1 MCNAV
6 IRQICG
12 TVADHFLGTRSAIP
26 QEVPFV
32 ERINESTRFA
42 RIVPPS
48 FSHAFLSAS
57 CTWVHMSWYQRA
69 LPNSKTRTQQSN
81 EVFIA
86 FIWSLTPRCCPPPTT
101 GLCSIEAKAWKNSP
115 LHFQC
120 QLGTS
125 RQMKI
130 SILSSK
136 DVNDCMYIIQFVI
149 LGEKTCT
156 QATQHVIST
165 HFVQFII
172 STEPNRNHDPVTGSG
187 RRSRSARSR
196 ASFSCCNFKMAS
208 WNHGSPRKDHRM
220 YITTKD
226 FEPRKMEE
234 RAMSH
239 LYVYKQIWR
248 YNCMICTYRYLEPID
263 LYFRRSTPPKQG
275 LFSNQNKGHLG
286 SRMFQ
291 GIEICVATKACDCW
305 SKYGL
310 FWRNWWHSLHQK
322 EADQTRQSHGDSI
335 GFSRAE
341 VLKPRNLTRQRKP
354 DQTDQSSCVSVH
366 RFCIINLQFTYIY
379 IPTRSISASKKEVQ
393 QSDNYPSTSCLA
405 KRQAAQQQVDSLVCW
420 WYAIAWLLLF

>member
-57 CTWVHMSWYQRA
+57 CTWVHMSWFQRA

-165 HFVQFII
+165 HFAQFII

-248 YNCMICTYRYLEPID
+248 YNCMICIYRNSID

-322 EADQTRQSHGDSI
+322 EADQTRQSHAIPSVFHVPRCWNPETSRDS
-335 GFSRAE
+335 GSRT
-341 VLKPRNLTRQRKP
+341 RLTSHLVFQYIHSA
-354 DQTDQSSCVSVH
+354 SS
-366 RFCIINLQFTYIY
+366 IY
-379 IPTRSISASKKEVQ
+379 SLHTISTRSISASKKEVQ